1 MSKIESQMEWLV
13 RNRRLDAALLK
24 FMGVRETR
32 HPSLGAAIAFP
43 YRRSGEP
50 YAAKFRTEDKRFAAT
65 AGVSRG
71 LFNEDCLRSV
81 AGCRLIVCEGE
92 IDCLSIMQA
101 GFDHVVSVP
110 DGWSDKGEPGRA
122 IIAEEARISAASEI
136 IVAGD
141 MDEAGASLP
150 RYISNL
156 FPQMRVRSVRWPDGC
171 KDANDVLMSAG
182 EADIVSSVEAA
193 RTVDPEGGT
202 ITGLSDLPPLGDRRV
217 LKAGDDLLD
226 RRVALEVGA
235 MSVITGIPG
244 HGKSTFTTW
253 LADCVTRNEGVRCGL
268 LSFETHPFRTR
279 DQLAR
284 LNCGRPWAS
293 LPQAERGALLVD
305 LDRRF
310 RLVHVDSLADIDQTI
325 GWLEKTVATLALRD
339 HCKLII
345 IDPWNELEHLPQPG
359 ESLTNY
365 INWALKRIR
374 QLAARLEVHIVLV
387 AHPKKIDGDR
397 APGGYDV
404 ADSAAFANKPALGVT
419 IHTAHTDTGAPYTQ
433 IVTWKV
439 RDTHHYGIQKG
450 LSCAGFNEAEM
461 SYFDVDF
468 VE

>member
-1 MSKIESQMEWLV
+1 MTTKNQIDWLIET
-13 RNRRLDAALLK
+13 RGLDAALLD
-24 FMGVRETR
+24 FMGVRQTQ

-43 YRRSGEP
+43 YRRNGEP
-50 YAAKFRTEDKRFAAT
+50 YAAKFRTDDKRFLST

-71 LFNEDCLRSV
+71 LFNEDALRNV
-81 AGCRLIVCEGE
+81 AGARLIICEGE

-101 GFDHVVSVP
+101 GFDCVVSVP

-122 IIAEEARISAASEI
+122 IVDEEARIAVADEI

-150 RYISNL
+150 RYVSNL
-156 FPQMRVRSVRWPDGC
+156 FPQMKVRAVRWPEGC
-171 KDANDVLMSAG
+171 KDANDVLMAHG
-182 EADIVSSVEAA
+182 EAEIVSAIEAA
-193 RTVDPEGGT
+193 RMVDPEGGS
-202 ITGLSDLPPLGDRRV
+202 ITGLSDLPPMGHRWV
-217 LKAGDDLLD
+217 LKAGNELLD

-253 LADCVTRNEGVRCGL
+253 LADCVTRNEEVRCGL

-284 LNCGRPWAS
+284 LNTGRPWSS
-293 LPQAERGALLVD
+293 LPQPARQELLKD

-310 RLVHVDSLADIDQTI
+310 RLVHIDNLADIDQTI
-325 GWLEKTVATLALRD
+325 GWLEQTVTTLAVRD

-374 QLAARLEVHIVLV
+374 QLAAKLEVHIVLV

-439 RDTHHYGIQKG
+439 RDTHHYGIHKG
-450 LSCAGFNEAEM
+450 LSCAGFNDAEM
-461 SYFDVDF
+461 SYFSADF